1 LIFRQPGLSF
11 DLHAAVFCMENPRA
25 INRFYLGLL
34 IVYVV
39 VAIAESIW
47 VGDVSVLL
55 DALAALAVIFGL
67 FALTTVVNFIFLAP
81 FVWLMA
87 KFVTGKPKG
96 GYSGNGEQRN

>member
-1 LIFRQPGLSF
+1 
-11 DLHAAVFCMENPRA
+11 MENPRI

-39 VAIAESIW
+39 AAVAGSIW
-47 VGDVSVLL
+47 LGDATLL
-55 DALAALAVIFGL
+55 VDALAALAVIFGL
-67 FALTTVVNFIFLAP
+67 FVLATVVNFVFLAP

-96 GYSGNGEQRN
+96 GKE